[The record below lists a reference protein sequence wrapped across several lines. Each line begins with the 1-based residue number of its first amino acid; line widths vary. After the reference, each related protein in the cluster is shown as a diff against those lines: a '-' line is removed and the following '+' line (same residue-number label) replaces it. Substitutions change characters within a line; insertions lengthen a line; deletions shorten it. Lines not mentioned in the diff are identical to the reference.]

1 MGSTVLREKISRY
14 VCGHLM
20 LCITVSFAFSICLYF
35 FMVYRLRSTLLFESG
50 TLYPISEWKVF
61 LFFSKPLLVL
71 VPFVLIFTFAASYF
85 ISRNLG
91 NEVTITTR
99 NEGNGNQRKTNV
111 KLLSEEEKTIFRIM
125 MDTEGTIY
133 QNDLTIKSG
142 LPRYQ
147 VSRIIS
153 KFEDYGI
160 IEKERFGM
168 TNVITLN
175 IDNINVD

>member
-1 MGSTVLREKISRY
+1 
-14 VCGHLM
+14 
-20 LCITVSFAFSICLYF
+20 
-35 FMVYRLRSTLLFESG
+35 
-50 TLYPISEWKVF
+50 
-61 LFFSKPLLVL
+61 
-71 VPFVLIFTFAASYF
+71 
-85 ISRNLG
+85 
-91 NEVTITTR
+91 
-99 NEGNGNQRKTNV
+99 
-111 KLLSEEEKTIFRIM
+111 M